1 MTGSGKTYLSR
12 FLTRSLSRLV
22 VIDTKGTLKDWN
34 TEDWNLTTRSKLRN
48 NEPVRIRIVPPWE
61 VKNVGEFLDDIILKC
76 YQSQNVT
83 VYIDEIYGVV
93 PERQEASPLLK
104 SLYTRGREL
113 GIGVY
118 TASQRPS
125 WLPLVAITESEHFFS
140 FYLQLLEDRKR
151 MAAFMG
157 EEVLTIA
164 PDQYGFYYHRTGT
177 RFTNYFSRLE
187 TIGGDIQLKHVEIKP
202 EQSRHGLL
210 NLKWRTK

>member
-1 MTGSGKTYLSR
+1 MPEPSISIKSNDRVFICGMTGSGKTYLSR

-93 PERQEASPLLK
+93 PE
-104 SLYTRGREL
+104 
-113 GIGVY
+113 
-118 TASQRPS
+118 
-125 WLPLVAITESEHFFS
+125 
-140 FYLQLLEDRKR
+140 
-151 MAAFMG
+151 
-157 EEVLTIA
+157 
-164 PDQYGFYYHRTGT
+164 
-177 RFTNYFSRLE
+177 
-187 TIGGDIQLKHVEIKP
+187 
-202 EQSRHGLL
+202 
-210 NLKWRTK
+210 